1 MLFRYHKHLQ
11 LYQSINLSI
20 IQISLKYTVA
30 QMLNQNWLQ
39 QSVYN
44 FNSFTTKPVTTANVL
59 QNT

>member
-20 IQISLKYTVA
+20 IQIYSKYTAA
-30 QMLNQNWLQ
+30 QVLNQSWLQ

-44 FNSFTTKPVTTANVL
+44 FNSITTKPVTTDYS
-59 QNT
+59 